1 MGTQRKFNSITT
13 TASPWVADQ
22 GNIIGPE
29 GNVLGTYLPTP
40 WKTEEA
46 NGRLMAAAPEL
57 LKNLINMKALLG
69 ASALLLTL
77 DLKISAPPQDL
88 NDHLQMIKKQMEE
101 EAAKIGRRLDELGLY
116 DNLGNS

>member
-1 MGTQRKFNSITT
+1 MGMQRKFYSITT

-22 GNIIGPE
+22 GKIIGPD

-69 ASALLLTL
+69 ASALLIT
-77 DLKISAPPQDL
+77 LKISAPTQDL
-88 NDHLQMIKKQMEE
+88 NDHLQIIKKQMEE

-116 DNLGNS
+116 DNLGKS